1 MIPPSQVECVM
12 ALFELYVV
20 VFVLKDLNLREELGK
35 RFQLT
40 PDEMDLNSTHDL
52 KSDYSSRI

>member
-1 MIPPSQVECVM
+1 M

>member
-1 MIPPSQVECVM
+1 MIPSSQVECVM

-40 PDEMDLNSTHDL
+40 PDGMDLNSTHDL